1 VRLSTTRTIKR
12 KSKLLAP
19 LRWPAAVR
27 ASLLAVLIVALAGAA
42 RARAPW
48 FVATTAAQA
57 EVSDAELE
65 QASDGRAISL
75 GPAGGGRPVAVPLE
89 VYVAR
94 VIAGEGEPNAPEATQ
109 QALAI
114 AVRTYAIVNA
124 RRHARDG
131 FDLCDGTH
139 CQVPRTATAATRRAA
154 LTTAGRVLTYNG
166 SPAEVFYSANCGG
179 RSERASY
186 VWPGADLPY
195 LKSVVDD
202 VHDQDVPWTL
212 ERSLR
217 EIQDVLTRNGFAG
230 ARLSDVEVTARSE
243 SGRAVRL
250 RLRGLRPDTITGEA
264 FRSAIGAGTLRSTA
278 FRIERRGSVV
288 RFTGK
293 GYGHGVGMCVVGAGR
308 RARRGESVERIL
320 AAYYPGLQLRDIGTL
335 ANSVS
340 SSARRATPAD
350 PARSGAPSAT
360 PPTSTATASAGAS
373 VKPIEAAVAA
383 GVEVIVPTSEPSAPI
398 GDLESRTRKARAAV
412 AAALGVAPMPV
423 TVRLYDTIDGFRVAT
438 GRPWWVA
445 FDRRTSSIA
454 FGPTAAS
461 DADML
466 DAMLR
471 AALAEQ
477 LMAASLADRPAW
489 VVVGGGRYVARA
501 VSSQAAPARL
511 TPPAV
516 SGGTHSGRDECPAD
530 AELTLAVSPAAQR
543 TAEAHAEACFARA
556 FAAAGDWRAVR

>member
-1 VRLSTTRTIKR
+1 MRG
-12 KSKLLAP
+12 
-19 LRWPAAVR
+19 PAALR
-27 ASLLAVLIVALAGAA
+27 ASLLGAVILALAGAA

-48 FVATTAAQA
+48 SAATAAAQA
-57 EVSDAELE
+57 DVSDDELE
-65 QASDGRAISL
+65 QASDGRSINL
-75 GPAGGGRPVAVPLE
+75 GPAGGGRPTAVPLE

-114 AVRTYAIVNA
+114 AVRTYAIVNG

-139 CQVPRTATAATRRAA
+139 CQVPRTANAATRRAA
-154 LTTAGRVLTYNG
+154 LSTKGRVLTYNG

-179 RSERASY
+179 RSESASY

-195 LKSVVDD
+195 LKSVADD

-217 EIQDVLTRNGFAG
+217 DIQDVLKRNGFAG
-230 ARLSDVEVTARSE
+230 SRLSDIEVTARSD
-243 SGRAVRL
+243 SGRAARL

-264 FRSAIGAGTLRSTA
+264 FRAAIGAGTLRSTA
-278 FRIERRGSVV
+278 FRIERRGSIV

-308 RARRGESVERIL
+308 RARRGESVEQIL
-320 AAYYPGLQLRDIGTL
+320 AAYYPGLQLRDLGTL
-335 ANSVS
+335 AVPVS
-340 SSARRATPAD
+340 SSARRSTPA
-350 PARSGAPSAT
+350 AAGRTGAPSAS
-360 PPTSTATASAGAS
+360 PAPSAAAASAAAS
-373 VKPIEAAVAA
+373 VTPIEAAVAA
-383 GVEVIVPTSEPSAPI
+383 GVEVVVPTSEASTPM
-398 GDLESRTRKARAAV
+398 GDLESRTRRARAAV

-438 GRPWWVA
+438 SRPWWVA
-445 FDRRTSSIA
+445 FDRRMSSIA
-454 FGPTAAS
+454 LGPVAAA
-461 DADML
+461 DADTL

-489 VVVGGGRYVARA
+489 VIVGGGRYVSRALSARA
-501 VSSQAAPARL
+501 AAAPL
-511 TPPAV
+511 TPPAG
-516 SGGTHSGRDECPAD
+516 SGGTRAGRDECPAD

-543 TAEAHAEACFARA
+543 TAEARAEACFARA
-556 FAAAGDWRAVR
+556 FAAAGDWRAVQ